1 MKEKRTGPDTI
12 LNLISIISTTLWV
25 IVAIVIVLFAMA
37 NPTNAGMAAGRPG
50 LKISGTWVIDL
61 MYGLL
66 IIQILLSVS
75 GITFNLM
82 RMKRKTDH
90 VRLTH
95 VITAIFGIIG
105 VFMLTVK

>member
-12 LNLISIISTTLWV
+12 LNIISVISITLWV
-25 IVAIVIVLFAMA
+25 IVGIVIVLFAMA

-50 LKISGTWVIDL
+50 LKIPGIWVKDL

-66 IIQILLSVS
+66 IVQILLSIS

-95 VITAIFGIIG
+95 VLTAIFGIIG
-105 VFMLTVK
+105 VYLLTVK

>member
-1 MKEKRTGPDTI
+1 MKEKRTGPDTV
-12 LNLISIISTTLWV
+12 LNIISVISITLWV
-25 IVAIVIVLFAMA
+25 IVGTVIVLFAIA

-50 LKISGTWVIDL
+50 LKNPGTWVKDL

-75 GITFNLM
+75 GVTFNLM

-95 VITAIFGIIG
+95 VLTGIFGIIG
-105 VFMLTVK
+105 VFLLTVK